1 MSRVG
6 NQGVVPHCSAMCRF
20 IMVGSVNHKGLTHG
34 GDVGRDLVAASPRII
49 NSLEKYYICIIII
62 IIIINYYYYYIYYC
76 MSVLFLYGKKQ

>member
-6 NQGVVPHCSAMCRF
+6 NQRVVAHCSAMCRF

-34 GDVGRDLVAASPRII
+34 GAVGRDLVAASPRII

-62 IIIINYYYYYIYYC
+62 IIINYYYYYYIYYC